1 MAESKVYRADAVATA
16 LAEIGYEAYS
26 GKKTKYG
33 AALDAVKWYNYPKN
47 DGSVDW
53 CCIFVDYCTFINT
66 KPEDVN
72 FSRSVMY
79 EPNKDNCGAACKF
92 KVDYFKAH
100 GAWYEHK
107 AKGCPAQIGD
117 EVFFKKSNGVIYHTG
132 IVVDWDSKGIYVVE
146 GNTNGGKVAK
156 KYYSYG
162 DSKLA
167 GYGRPN
173 WTALEAPKEEKPV
186 DDPKPDPVEP
196 APAPAPVT
204 PSAPS
209 AKIYRVIAQRGLN
222 VRKGAG
228 KRYDI
233 LYALNYG
240 AKVTVYETKNGWGRI
255 GDGKWVCMDYL
266 K

>member
-1 MAESKVYRADAVATA
+1 MADSKVYAKSAINTA
-16 LAEIGYEAYS
+16 LAEVGYSAYD

-33 AALDAVKWYNYPKN
+33 AYLDKLKYYNYPKN
-47 DGSVDW
+47 DGTVDW
-53 CCIFVDYCTFINT
+53 CCIFVDYCTMVNT

-72 FSRSVMY
+72 FARSVMY

-92 KVDYFKAH
+92 KVEYFKAH
-100 GAWYEHK
+100 NAWFPHK
-107 AKGCPAQIGD
+107 VKGCPAQSGD
-117 EVFFKKSNGVIYHTG
+117 EVFFKKSNGTIYHKG
-132 IVVDWDSKGIYVVE
+132 ILVDWDSKGIYVVE

-156 KYYSYG
+156 KFYSYS

-173 WTALEAPKEEKPV
+173 WTGWEEPKEEKPV
-186 DDPKPDPVEP
+186 EDQKPVEP
-196 APAPAPVT
+196 SPAPVKPST
-204 PSAPS
+204 PSP
-209 AKIYRVIAQRGLN
+209 KTYQVIAKKGLN

-228 KRYDI
+228 MGYDK

-240 AKVTVYETKNGWGRI
+240 AKVTVYEIKNGWGKI
-255 GDGKWVCMDYL
+255 GEGKWVCMDYL